1 MPKSIPF
8 CDFRKAKRG
17 ECMKPIIDL
26 TKEYGVVLDG
36 GGARGAYQIGAWKAL
51 SEAGVKINAVA
62 GTSVGALNGALI
74 CMGDVET
81 AERIWNEITF
91 SHVMDVDD
99 EWMERLFSKEN
110 SFREIIGEAI
120 KVLSDGGV
128 NISPLRNLIHEYV
141 DEDRIRKSGVE
152 LCLLTFSVSQMKE
165 LDLSIHDIPE
175 GLLEDFL
182 LASAYL
188 VGFKNERL
196 HGQKYLDGGVVNN
209 FPINSLIKRG
219 YKDII
224 QIRIYGMGRVPRA
237 KKDEDTNLYEIAPK
251 VKLGSIIEFHKKRS
265 RQNFKIG
272 YYDAKRM
279 LYGLAGRIYYIEQTR
294 EEWYYN
300 MILNELDEKERAE
313 IAFTL
318 RLSKKVSNQKLYLAM
333 LEASAKLLQVPKY
346 RIYTVQELE
355 QRVSEKYQKKKDEI
369 NLPRFVH
376 VLMSLRKDYEMNLKG
391 RSFLTL
397 KDFTPEEILYLLDL
411 AAELKEKKKQGI
423 TGNSLKGKNIALIF
437 EKPSTR
443 TRCAF
448 TVGANDE
455 GGFPTYL
462 SQHDIQLGY
471 KESVKDTARVLGRM
485 FDGIE
490 FRGFKHEH
498 VEQLAEYSGV
508 PVWNGLTDEYHP
520 TQILADLL
528 TMKEHFGYLK
538 GLNFV
543 YLGDG
548 RNNMANSL
556 MIGCA
561 KVGVNVSIIAPKELW
576 PNEELVATCKEYAK
590 ESGATVNI
598 TASVDAVEGADVL
611 YTDVWCSMGEED
623 KTVERVALL
632 HPYQINKALMDK
644 TGKERTIFM
653 HCLPAVKGNEVT
665 EEVFEKYADVV
676 FDEAENRLHTIKAIM
691 VATLG
696 E

>member
-1 MPKSIPF
+1 
-8 CDFRKAKRG
+8 
-17 ECMKPIIDL
+17 MKPVLDL
-26 TKEYGVVLDG
+26 TKEYGIVLEG

-51 SEAGVKINAVA
+51 LEAGVKISAIA

-74 CMGDVET
+74 CMGDIEK
-81 AERIWNEITF
+81 AEKIWNEITY
-91 SHVMDVDD
+91 SRVMDVDD
-99 EWMERLFSKEN
+99 TWMEELFGREK
-110 SFREIIGEAI
+110 SFREIISE
-120 KVLSDGGV
+120 VVRHLSDGGV
-128 NISPLRNLIHEYV
+128 DITPLRNLIRENI
-141 DEDRIRKSGVE
+141 DEKKIRESGIE
-152 LCLLTFSVSQMKE
+152 FCLLTFSVSQMKE
-165 LDLSIHDIPE
+165 MDISIHDIPE
-175 GLLEDFL
+175 GMLEDFL

-188 VGFKNERL
+188 IGFKNEKL
-196 HGQKYLDGGVVNN
+196 HGQTYVDGGMVNN
-209 FPINSLIKRG
+209 VPTNSLIKRG
-219 YKDII
+219 YENLI
-224 QIRIYGMGRVPRA
+224 QIRIYGPGRKPRVRPT
-237 KKDEDTNLYEIAPK
+237 EETVIYEIAPS
-251 VKLGSIIEFHKKRS
+251 VKLGSIIEFDSRRS
-265 RQNFKIG
+265 RQNMKIG

-279 LYGLAGRIYYIEQTR
+279 LYGLIGRIYYIEQTR
-294 EEWYYN
+294 EKWYYEK
-300 MILNELDEKERAE
+300 ILEQLSEIEKAE
-313 IAFTL
+313 IAFIL
-318 RLSKKVSNQKLYLAM
+318 KLSLGFTDMELYLAM
-333 LEASAKLLQVPKY
+333 LEASAKLLRVPKY
-346 RIYTVQELE
+346 QIYTVQELE
-355 QRVSEKYQKKKDEI
+355 AKAAERYEKMEDKM

-376 VLMSLRKDYEMNLKG
+376 ILMNIRKDNEMNLKG
-391 RSFLTL
+391 RNFLTL
-397 KDFTPEEILYLLDL
+397 KDFTPDEIMYLVDL

-448 TVGANDE
+448 TVGAQDE
-455 GGFPTYL
+455 GGIPTYL

-498 VEQLAEYSGV
+498 VEQLAQYSGV

-520 TQILADLL
+520 TQILADFL
-528 TMKEHFGYLK
+528 TMKEHFGDIK

-561 KVGVNVSIIAPKELW
+561 KVGVNFTIIAPKELW
-576 PNEELVATCKEYAK
+576 PEKSLVALCEDYAQ
-590 ESGATVNI
+590 EAGSTVCV
-598 TASVDAVEGADVL
+598 TDSTDAVVDADVL

-623 KTVERVALL
+623 KTVERIALL
-632 HPYQINKALMDK
+632 HPYQINQALMDK
-644 TGKERTIFM
+644 TGKEETIFM

-665 EEVFEKYADVV
+665 EDVFEKYADVV
-676 FDEAENRLHTIKAIM
+676 FDEAENRLHTIKAVM